1 MIDQGDRDGLGLAQ
15 DPALL
20 QELAQL
26 RAKATLTEVLG
37 TSPDF
42 RWRYEANRVLR
53 NLVLLQFRLAQQRP
67 DRVAAMAASRVIAEA
82 WESLGVLGDR
92 VQRDAALLNA
102 AVQPCRDPHPRGPHP
117 HRKLH
122 RHRLLC

>member
-82 WESLGVLGDR
+82 WESSATVFNGTLR
-92 VQRDAALLNA
+92 S
-102 AVQPCRDPHPRGPHP
+102 
-117 HRKLH
+117 
-122 RHRLLC
+122 